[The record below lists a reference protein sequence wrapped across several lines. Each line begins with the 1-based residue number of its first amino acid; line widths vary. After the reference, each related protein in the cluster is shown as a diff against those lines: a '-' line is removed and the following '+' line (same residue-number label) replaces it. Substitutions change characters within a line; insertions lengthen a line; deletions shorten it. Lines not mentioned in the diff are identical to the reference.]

1 MHKKGFTL
9 LETILAVAI
18 FLIVLPAL
26 LRLALSSVQAY
37 QTIESK
43 IRYEETA
50 GLIFL
55 ELEDQITGAKA
66 IKISTSSLGV
76 DDGKIIFT
84 NDDSNIITIDR
95 PVTTLNL
102 TNGNALVHRLRFQ
115 TGSETPV
122 WLSDANIEVAS
133 WNIDPVRD
141 ATNTLTGLRFYIKLQ
156 QINPSF
162 GTQRLSY
169 ETTTTLALQGQT
181 IEQ

>member
-1 MHKKGFTL
+1 MNKGFTL
-9 LETILAVAI
+9 LETILAVSI
-18 FLIVLPAL
+18 FLIAMPAIL
-26 LRLALSSVQAY
+26 SLALNSVQAY

-76 DDGKIIFT
+76 DNGKIIFT

-95 PVTTLNL
+95 PATTLTL
-102 TNGNALVHRLRFQ
+102 ANGDTTVDRLRFQ
-115 TGSETPV
+115 SGSSTPI

-133 WNIDPVRD
+133 WKIEPVRD

-162 GTQRLSY
+162 GTQPFSY